1 MSSVARW
8 DAPSNPI
15 EDMNAMYEALASSV
29 QGQGKCIVGPQVA
42 SFLNVQAAEQYMRAY
57 VQCGPWRDLI
67 LNRDETL
74 FGISWTNM
82 FVCPC

>member
-1 MSSVARW
+1 M
-8 DAPSNPI
+8 
-15 EDMNAMYEALASSV
+15 EDMNAMYEAQASFV
-29 QGQGKCIVGPQVA
+29 YRHYQCIVGPQVA
-42 SFLNVQAAEQYMRAY
+42 FELNVQAAEQYMRAY

-74 FGISWTNM
+74 FGINWTDM